1 MLVHEH
7 LAACFLHGFHHT
19 LVGGTGNALVALA
32 MVVGAYVEDGMVFA
46 VVPAD
51 VFCFGLEE
59 REEVAALFAE
69 GLPLSI
75 CAKSQLREMT
85 AWAFRN
91 SREEVAF
98 ISDEMTLVR

>member
-1 MLVHEH
+1 MLVFPAVVELFSHSAAALRETGVADGMLVHEY
-7 LAACFLHGFHHT
+7 LAACFLYGFHHT

-59 REEVAALFAE
+59 GEEVTSLFAE
-69 GLPLSI
+69 GLPFFNL
-75 CAKSQLREMT
+75 C
-85 AWAFRN
+85 
-91 SREEVAF
+91 
-98 ISDEMTLVR
+98 